1 MNPPIIIEKFLYW
14 TLPNELKD
22 PVLGDLAEEYLV
34 LKMKSSYQANYWYA
48 ILNQKWIGVIIGAI
62 TMASNI

>member
-1 MNPPIIIEKFLYW
+1 MNPSIIIEKFLYW

-34 LKMKSSYQANYWYA
+34 LKMKSSYQANYWY
-48 ILNQKWIGVIIGAI
+48 
-62 TMASNI
+62 TR